1 MIMKLMQA
9 FMPAKKMIDMFT
21 FKVISNQSIVK
32 IAEHVQA
39 ECENHKFSLLQTY
52 TYHEILE
59 GKGFP
64 IKRKVYVYDICQAKT
79 ASLMLADNPHFSV
92 FMPCTLALYEDAG
105 KTVIST
111 MNMGIMLK
119 AVQSDKLLYKEA
131 TALFSSFQSMMNA
144 LSKAV

>member
-1 MIMKLMQA
+1 MKLMQA
-9 FMPAKKMIDMFT
+9 FMPAKKMIDMFSVN
-21 FKVISNQSIVK
+21 VISDQSIVK
-32 IAEHVQA
+32 IADRVQT
-39 ECENHKFSLLQTY
+39 ECDNHKLTLLQTY

-105 KTVIST
+105 RTVIST

-119 AVQSDKLLYKEA
+119 AVQSDKVLFNEA
-131 TALFSSFQSMMNA
+131 TALFSSFQSMMKE